1 MIARRT
7 ITGRVL
13 EASDEG
19 PRGGE
24 PLVLL
29 HGFTGSKATWSALR
43 RRLSPSRR
51 VVAIDLPGH
60 GGSDHESGGFDD
72 VVRAL
77 DALLDVLEIG
87 PCSLLGYSLGGRL
100 ALALALSRPERVAR
114 LLLESASP
122 GLADAAERAARRRED
137 EALAAR
143 IEREGVAAFV
153 DHWERL
159 PLFASLRSLPPVERD
174 ELRRQRLA
182 CSAAGLAASLR
193 SVGAGSQP
201 WLGDRLGELAMP
213 VVLVTGA
220 DDTKYRAI
228 AERMAARIARARVEV
243 VAGAGHVPHL
253 ECRSAFEAIVD
264 GFLAAPARRLRRE
277 RIHQGEA
284 P

>member
-1 MIARRT
+1 MIERRT
-7 ITGRVL
+7 VGGRVF

-19 PRGGE
+19 SGGAE
-24 PLVLL
+24 PVVLL

-43 RRLSPSRR
+43 RRLSRSRR
-51 VVAIDLPGH
+51 VIAVDLPGH
-60 GGSDHESGGFDD
+60 GGSDAGAGAFAEVVES
-72 VVRAL
+72 L
-77 DALLDVLEIG
+77 DALLDALEVG
-87 PCSLLGYSLGGRL
+87 ACALLGYSLGGRL
-100 ALALALSRPERVAR
+100 ALALALARPRRVAR

-122 GLADAAERAARRRED
+122 GLADPAERAERRRQD

-153 DHWERL
+153 EHWERL
-159 PLFASLRSLPPVERD
+159 PLFASLRSLPPDERD
-174 ELRRQRLA
+174 ELRRQRLL
-182 CSAAGLAASLR
+182 CSAHGLAASLR

-213 VVLVTGA
+213 VVLVAGA
-220 DDTKYRAI
+220 DDGKYRAI
-228 AERMAARIARARVEV
+228 AEGMGASIAGARVEI

-253 ECRSAFEAIVD
+253 ERRAAFAAIVD
-264 GFLAAPARRLRRE
+264 GFLAAPALGLHPE